1 MTWHL
6 LLDYDSAAAVP
17 GAVTRNGLVD
27 PLPMPMPMRT
37 HDVIAARLKRA
48 GYAVTAWSFE
58 PSTNGWHAKVELD
71 PPPTSPLEIVALQ
84 AVCGS
89 DPSREACNVQRAR
102 ELENMD
108 VRALLMRLRRAL
120 WLRWPR
126 SEWPARAAAGAL
138 TLNEMIADDLLG
150 DVESALLRGFPAFDT
165 TVEFYRDRW
174 NTLYTPNPN
183 RRKVPNG
190 EGEHVPDETPKPAT

>member
-17 GAVTRNGLVD
+17 GAFTRGGLTD
-27 PLPMPMPMRT
+27 PIPSPMRT

-48 GYAVTAWSFE
+48 GYAVTGWSFE

-71 PPPTSPLEIVALQ
+71 PPPTSPLEVVALQ

-102 ELENMD
+102 ELEGMD
-108 VRALLMRLRRAL
+108 VRALLLRLRLAL
-120 WLRWPR
+120 WVRWPR
-126 SEWPARAAAGAL
+126 SDWPARAAAGDL
-138 TLNEMIADDLLG
+138 RPDEMVADDLLG
-150 DVESALLRGFPAFDT
+150 EVETALLAGFPASDDA
-165 TVEFYRDRW
+165 VEFYRDRW
-174 NTLYTPNPN
+174 NTLYAPNPN

-190 EGEHVPDETPKPAT
+190 EGEHVSSETPKPAP